1 MGKMQ
6 EALKKAEETRSRNVA
21 SGTTTGS
28 GSHGSITGTGPAGT
42 GTATSFTL
50 QAAIR
55 SGEVDP
61 HLVAL
66 VEPRSPLAEQY
77 RTLRTNLSA
86 LSPESPLKV
95 FVVTSAVPNE
105 GKSVTSLNLACT
117 FAEEVDKRV
126 VVIDADMRKPTLHKL
141 LGIDNQRGLAD
152 YLGGGTMLEMV
163 LQRSRLPN
171 LWVMPAGRIPP
182 NPSELL
188 GGKRMDDLLAR
199 LRRDYNCVV
208 IDTPPVVSTTDAGVL
223 SPKGDGTVL
232 VVRMERTPRE
242 VARHAVELLR
252 KARANLVGTVLTGL
266 EGDIKDYY
274 YIPYGSQKDAK

>member
-6 EALKKAEETRSRNVA
+6 EAMRRAEEARAKNAPAVA
-21 SGTTTGS
+21 EPAERGS
-28 GSHGSITGTGPAGT
+28 AAPSPFA
-42 GTATSFTL
+42 TATAASF
-50 QAAIR
+50 QISAQMR

-66 VEPRSPLAEQY
+66 TEPRSPLAEQY
-77 RTLRTNLSA
+77 RTLRTNLMA
-86 LSPESPLKV
+86 LSPGQPLKI
-95 FVVTSAVPNE
+95 FVVTSSVPNE
-105 GKSVTSLNLACT
+105 GKSVTSLNLAAM

-126 VVIDADMRKPTLHKL
+126 VVVDADMRKPTLHKL

-163 LQRSRLPN
+163 VQRTYLPN
-171 LWVMPAGRIPP
+171 LWILPSGRIPP

-199 LRRDYNCVV
+199 LRRDYDYVL

-223 SPKGDGTVL
+223 SPRVDGTVL

-252 KARANLVGTVLTGL
+252 KARANLVGSVLTGV
-266 EGDIKDYY
+266 EGAQDAYY
-274 YIPYGSQKDAK
+274 YPYGGKQ